1 MKLTKLLENIVVEI
15 EGDKQVDALTAAMGQ
30 GFNLM
35 GSELKNKEGELKQ
48 DVEQANIELDE
59 SLTALTV
66 IGMLLA
72 APKVVELIVKGFS
85 GTVKLYKKMFM
96 KGGAKTEEEQEQ
108 MAAKIIEFT
117 HKWHKQYIKA
127 LKWIF
132 KVTGLYKKA
141 GINDEAAQMKVAELV
156 YYTIVAGLAVYSG
169 VGAIGAFKQAI
180 AHGVEAS
187 HVSLGAL
194 ETAMASIKT
203 GEVASFMTELGLKS

>member
-1 MKLTKLLENIVVEI
+1 MKLTTLLENIIVEV

-35 GSELKNKEGELKQ
+35 GAELKAKEGELKQ
-48 DVEQANIELDE
+48 DVDQADIELDE
-59 SLTALTV
+59 SITALTV

-85 GTVKLYKKMFM
+85 GTVKLFKKLFM
-96 KGGAKTEEEQEQ
+96 KGGAKTEEEQEE
-108 MAAKIIEFT
+108 MAKKIIEFT

-127 LKWIF
+127 IKWIF
-132 KVTGLYKKA
+132 KITGLYKKA
-141 GINDEAAQMKVAELV
+141 GIEDDATQMKVASMV

-169 VGAIGAFKQAI
+169 IGAIDAFKHTI
-180 AHGVEAS
+180 THGAEAA

-194 ETAMASIKT
+194 ETAMASVKT
-203 GEVASFMTELGLKS
+203 GEVATFLGELGIRS